1 GEPIGVLALFSK
13 QSITP
18 EEDAMLEGFAG
29 TAAQVIQSGKAEQSL
44 QEERARLINIL
55 ESMGDGVYISN
66 QTCDIEYVNPV
77 IKREFGPIN
86 GRRCY
91 EYFHDRDEVCPWCK
105 SKEVFAGKTVRWEW
119 HSSKNNKT
127 YDLLETPLRNRDGTI
142 SKLEIFRD
150 ITERKYLENAL
161 EAKTDQLT
169 VLIGAICYFLESGDW
184 HKTSSMILRSALDQ
198 TDSEYGLV
206 GVVMKGPVL
215 RILAYQGIIWDKVKN
230 VELYENAMRSFQD
243 QGYIDF
249 PWLDNLLGRVIKVRG
264 MVVSNDPGNDP
275 RAGHNQPHG
284 HPPMR
289 SFLGVPIFK
298 GQDVIGMIGVANRKG
313 GYTGEEQSRIE
324 ILCHATSVLYDSYLR
339 HQKEAAH
346 EEERKKQEEAIH
358 HLAYYDMLTNLP
370 NRLSLH
376 DDIDRAISQA
386 RTENSPLA
394 LLIINLDRFEEIN
407 NTLGHDNGDL
417 ILQQMAIRLQGIS
430 GEPNRVAHL
439 GGDVFAVL
447 LKNTDAEGASKRAE
461 KIIGAIKE
469 SIAIADL
476 FIEVSAS
483 IGISLFPGHGADADT
498 LIRRAEIAMYVAK
511 RIESSLCIYSPKY
524 DQYSQKRLA
533 LMGELRQAIEQ
544 DQMFLLYQPKI

>member
-1 GEPIGVLALFSK
+1 EWARGLGLVSFAGYKLQDTNGEPIGIKVLFSK

-18 EEDAMLEGFAG
+18 EEDAMLEGLAG
-29 TAAQVIQSGKAEQSL
+29 ITSHVIQTMRAEGAL
-44 QEERARLINIL
+44 KVERDKLINIL

-66 QTCDIEYVNPV
+66 QTCDVEYINPV
-77 IKREFGPIN
+77 IEREFGPIN
-86 GRRCY
+86 GRKCY

-119 HSSKNNKT
+119 HSNKNKKT

-150 ITERKYLENAL
+150 ITDRKYLENTL

-169 VLIGAICYFLESGDW
+169 VLIGAICFFLESGDW

-198 TDSEYGLV
+198 TDSKYGLV

-215 RILAYQGIIWDKVKN
+215 RILAYQGIMWDRVKN
-230 VELYENAMRSFQD
+230 VELYENVVRAFQD

-249 PWLDNLLGRVIKVRG
+249 PWLDNLLGRVIKGREV
-264 MVVSNDPGNDP
+264 VVSNDPGNDP
-275 RAGHNQPHG
+275 RAGHSQPHG
-284 HPPMR
+284 HPPIQ

-298 GQDVIGMIGVANRKG
+298 GQDVVGMIGVANRKE

-324 ILCHATSVLYDSYLR
+324 VLCHATSILYDSYLR
-339 HQKEAAH
+339 HQKEIAH

-386 RTENSPLA
+386 KTENSPFA

-407 NTLGHDNGDL
+407 NTLGHDNGD
-417 ILQQMAIRLQGIS
+417 
-430 GEPNRVAHL
+430 
-439 GGDVFAVL
+439 
-447 LKNTDAEGASKRAE
+447 
-461 KIIGAIKE
+461 
-469 SIAIADL
+469 
-476 FIEVSAS
+476 
-483 IGISLFPGHGADADT
+483 
-498 LIRRAEIAMYVAK
+498 
-511 RIESSLCIYSPKY
+511 
-524 DQYSQKRLA
+524 
-533 LMGELRQAIEQ
+533 
-544 DQMFLLYQPKI
+544 